1 MLFSLLKLSLFSRL
15 TYIDVNTEIEN
26 MKDAVIKMIKA
37 GHPVFFGCDVGK
49 FSDSAKGI
57 MDTALYEYEV
67 RCPPAYLLFS
77 IY

>member
-1 MLFSLLKLSLFSRL
+1 
-15 TYIDVNTEIEN
+15 
-26 MKDAVIKMIKA
+26 MKSAVVKMIKA

-67 RCPPAYLLFS
+67 RCSPTYAEGTVKVGYLECLFYYPQAHQS
-77 IY
+77 RPSPRE